1 MEIRNDVVMTK
12 RFLRKF
18 INTLMAYANSM
29 SEKDLI
35 DITFFQNTIL
45 VDLGD
50 TMTVIK
56 LEKQD

>member
-12 RFLRKF
+12 KFLKKF
-18 INTLMAYANSM
+18 INTLVASANSM

-35 DITFFQNTIL
+35 DITFFQNSIL